1 MKFQSLLLILFG
13 VFAPV
18 IAAAEYWISVAS
30 FKNRDS
36 AELAL
41 VNAQVKSEQAFAVYG
56 ARTDKGFFFRV
67 MAGPY
72 LTISEAKRAQQT
84 LSSNGRVWP
93 CHDAKKI
100 AFIRSRTVYDES
112 LFTLYLCVDQSRL
125 GTVPILEAGD
135 GDPILGCRDDRR
147 KDTKQEQ

>member
-1 MKFQSLLLILFG
+1 MKFQSFLLFLFG

-36 AELAL
+36 AESAL

-56 ARTDKGFFFRV
+56 ARTDMGYFFRV

-72 LTISEAKRAQQT
+72 PTFREAKRAQQT
-84 LSSNGRVWP
+84 LSSNGLNAGWIWSDGP
-93 CHDAKKI
+93 
-100 AFIRSRTVYDES
+100 
-112 LFTLYLCVDQSRL
+112 QSSSP
-125 GTVPILEAGD
+125 GG
-135 GDPILGCRDDRR
+135 
-147 KDTKQEQ
+147 